1 MLFSSQLFLLTN
13 SGWFQPFLFRGELIV
28 FWWPNTNTNTIWLF
42 KNYQRGWGLKGGF
55 QRGGGGFKEKETL
68 TVNWCCIRWTCAIW
82 NWTPCLHFGNR
93 KWFLF
98 SFILFTKSL
107 MFKNIS
113 QYPHWLWNRKQ
124 FKFLELLHVPRN
136 MRAFGDVV
144 QLLLLV
150 FIIIIVVVVYTQLLF
165 SAGDNVNRVGVR
177 HYYACTHRGNMQD
190 CQIKPHLQTQIHVKM
205 QIQLQHQRQIQP
217 KYREIHWDSVNM
229 QDCQIS
235 QTRLSPPVA
244 KYWYWSWFFLGMPW

>member
-1 MLFSSQLFLLTN
+1 
-13 SGWFQPFLFRGELIV
+13 
-28 FWWPNTNTNTIWLF
+28 
-42 KNYQRGWGLKGGF
+42 
-55 QRGGGGFKEKETL
+55 
-68 TVNWCCIRWTCAIW
+68 
-82 NWTPCLHFGNR
+82 
-93 KWFLF
+93 
-98 SFILFTKSL
+98 

-136 MRAFGDVV
+136 RLSGT
-144 QLLLLV
+144 LLLV

-190 CQIKPHLQTQIHVKM
+190 CQIKAHLQTQIHVKM
-205 QIQLQHQRQIQP
+205 QIQLQIQRQMQP

-235 QTRLSPPVA
+235 QTCLSPPVA
-244 KYWYWSWFFLGMPW
+244 KY

>member
-1 MLFSSQLFLLTN
+1 
-13 SGWFQPFLFRGELIV
+13 
-28 FWWPNTNTNTIWLF
+28 
-42 KNYQRGWGLKGGF
+42 
-55 QRGGGGFKEKETL
+55 
-68 TVNWCCIRWTCAIW
+68 
-82 NWTPCLHFGNR
+82 
-93 KWFLF
+93 
-98 SFILFTKSL
+98 

-113 QYPHWLWNRKQ
+113 KFPPWLWNRKQ

-144 QLLLLV
+144 QSLLLA

-190 CQIKPHLQTQIHVKM
+190 CQIKAHLQTQIHVKM
-205 QIQLQHQRQIQP
+205 KIQLQIQRQIQP

-229 QDCQIS
+229 QDCQI
-235 QTRLSPPVA
+235 TRLSPPVA
-244 KYWYWSWFFLGMPW
+244 KY

>member
-1 MLFSSQLFLLTN
+1 
-13 SGWFQPFLFRGELIV
+13 
-28 FWWPNTNTNTIWLF
+28 
-42 KNYQRGWGLKGGF
+42 
-55 QRGGGGFKEKETL
+55 
-68 TVNWCCIRWTCAIW
+68 
-82 NWTPCLHFGNR
+82 
-93 KWFLF
+93 
-98 SFILFTKSL
+98 

-113 QYPHWLWNRKQ
+113 QYPPWLWNRKQ

-235 QTRLSPPVA
+235 QTCLSPPVA
-244 KYWYWSWFFLGMPW
+244 KYWYWSRFFLGMPWKTYWCSPKGSNGLFFRNWKPY